1 MFKPAAAFT
10 ALILSL
16 SAGIVSAQDVFPEGT
31 LSDYAPDVANG
42 ELVFNAA
49 GCGSCHAIDGDDRI
63 LAGGMDFLIGR
74 VGTLYAPNITAHP
87 TAGIGAWSRADFL
100 NAVLRGVSPE
110 GETYLGAVFP
120 FPAYARMEA
129 EDAVDLQAYLA
140 TLPQSDS
147 PSREHAV
154 NFLGDAYLSLFS
166 RDQPG
171 LMGHANP
178 QLERGEYLVEA
189 LGNCAGCHTPREGRL
204 SERLNHDDAFAGQS
218 TMTGEY
224 AGGINAERLALYSP
238 EAFVNGSMA
247 EGTRLDGLPMT
258 SATMRRVAR
267 ATGGL
272 SHEDRVAIYAYLM
285 NEPIDP
291 ETVPRLDNG
300 SDAIVVEVA
309 DVVVATPV
317 APAAQVPD
325 ETGATS
331 LMARVDAFCAVPD
344 EATPVAAVVTPTP
357 SGPIGVSPEIEA
369 AASAVLDEHC
379 RSCHGPGMT
388 YQRSFLTGPMAQLA
402 RDPSAVVPGDHQAS
416 LLYETIASN
425 RMPTPNRPRLEAA
438 DLQALVTWIDALA
451 PASEA
456 APVAPTPV
464 AAEAAPRAEL
474 PEFVGGSFAE
484 LVGAAVADL
493 GAVEEQ
499 DRRHIRYFSFA
510 HLPMPA
516 VDCTQEGALRNPMHY
531 FHTGLNKFINSV
543 SRSVT
548 IQQVQPVAGT
558 DGALVR
564 IDLRDFGW
572 TQEDWRALTER
583 VHTQGAVE
591 AGFSAAAWDEL
602 APAYPYAVDPA
613 SDPMLG
619 VIASYAGTA
628 VPILQADW
636 FTRHASEQPYY
647 DMLLRLPD
655 NIAVLEQRMG
665 IDVFREI
672 REMRLIRAG
681 FLAASSGVSDHN
693 RMLERFDLPRGGYYW
708 RSYDFAGSDGIQSL
722 ITHPDGPAEMGQTVS
737 GTAPFE
743 HDGGEMIFSLPN
755 GMQGYYLSEA
765 DGRRLAEGP
774 TSIVSFRERPIGRG
788 IEIVNARSCFACHDN
803 GMIARRDEI
812 RAFIESAPNFDIRQ
826 RDVLMRMYPEQ
837 SVLDDYFRRDTE
849 TFVSALSR
857 MNATQLTV
865 AGREASILAPDGS
878 GEIVTW
884 LADFRFRYLD
894 LASLSQR
901 FFLTEDEFRIRA
913 RQIADPHLAQLVSG
927 WLQRFDQGLR
937 VTQDEV
943 DTHFAALL
951 PRLTLLNALDYSS
964 GAVTHVAADVY
975 QAPTGGA
982 YEEAAVTAIYEEP
995 EVYAPRVDV
1004 PTYVAP
1010 VTYDDPLE
1018 ITLHV
1023 PSHQVYVNDLLTF
1036 EVSTNRACVLQI
1048 IYVEINDAIVE
1059 LPQAV
1064 IGAGLIQPGERRLIP
1079 QAASGLQLRFD
1090 RPGVGETLLAYC
1102 REPSSGQPAIN
1113 AAEMVAAARANF
1125 LPLFRGLTVE
1135 VANRA
1140 EDDAGRSAFA
1150 SVTIDVLGR

>member
-1 MFKPAAAFT
+1 MFKSAAAKIT
-10 ALILSL
+10 LTVALMVGLSGPL
-16 SAGIVSAQDVFPEGT
+16 VAQDLFPDGT
-31 LSDYAPDVANG
+31 LSDYTPDVANG

-87 TAGIGAWSRADFL
+87 TAGIGNWSRSDFL

-120 FPAYARMEA
+120 FPAYARMDP

-140 TLPQSDS
+140 TLPQSDA

-218 TMTGEY
+218 TMIGEY
-224 AGGINAERLALYSP
+224 AGAINAERLALYTP
-238 EAFVNGSMA
+238 EAFVNGAMA
-247 EGTRLDGLPMT
+247 EGMRLDGLPMT

-272 SHEDRVAIYAYLM
+272 SHDDRVAIYAYLM
-285 NEPIDP
+285 GEPVDPASVQQIDNAA
-291 ETVPRLDNG
+291 ETL
-300 SDAIVVEVA
+300 VVEVVQEVQQA
-309 DVVVATPV
+309 
-317 APAAQVPD
+317 APEVMDQ
-325 ETGATS
+325 TGATS
-331 LMARVDAFCAVPD
+331 LMGRIDAFCAVPD
-344 EATPVAAVVTPTP
+344 AVTPAAVVAPTASAP
-357 SGPIGVSPEIEA
+357 VGVAPEIEA

-402 RDPSAVVPGDHQAS
+402 RDPAAVVPGDHQAS

-425 RMPTPNRPRLEAA
+425 RMPTPNRPRLQPAE
-438 DLQALVTWIDALA
+438 LQALVTWIDALA

-456 APVAPTPV
+456 APVAAPV
-464 AAEAAPRAEL
+464 ATEAAARPEL

-484 LVGAAVADL
+484 IVGATVADL

-499 DRRHIRYFSFA
+499 DRQHIRYFSFA
-510 HLPMPA
+510 HLPLPD

-531 FHTGLNKFINSV
+531 FHAGLNKFINSV
-543 SRSVT
+543 SRAPT
-548 IQQVQPVAGT
+548 IQQVVPVAGT

-572 TQEDWRALTER
+572 TADDWRALTER

-591 AGFSAAAWDEL
+591 AGFTAAAWDEL
-602 APAYPYAVDPA
+602 APAYPYAVSPT

-619 VIASYAGTA
+619 VIANYVGSA

-655 NIAVLEQRMG
+655 NIAVLEARMG
-665 IDVFREI
+665 IDVYREI

-722 ITHPDGPAEMGQTVS
+722 ILHPDGPAEMGATVS
-737 GTAPFE
+737 GTESFE

-812 RAFIESAPNFDIRQ
+812 RSFIQTAPNFDIRQ
-826 RDVLMRMYPEQ
+826 RDVLLRMYPEQ
-837 SVLDDYFRRDTE
+837 SVLDEYFRRDTE
-849 TFVSALSR
+849 AFVAALSQ
-857 MNATQLTV
+857 MNATVLTV

-884 LADFRFRYLD
+884 LADFRFRRLDITD
-894 LASLSQR
+894 LAQR
-901 FFLTEDEFRIRA
+901 FYLSEDEFRLRA

-927 WLQRFDQGLR
+927 WLQRFDQGLL

-943 DTHFAALL
+943 DAHWADLL
-951 PRLTLLNALDYSS
+951 PRMTLLDALDYHP
-964 GAVTHVAADVY
+964 GVVNYQVA
-975 QAPTGGA
+975 GGA
-982 YEEAAVTAIYEEP
+982 YETAAVAAIETA
-995 EVYAPRVDV
+995 VVADADAYAPRVDV
-1004 PTYVAP
+1004 PAYVAP
-1010 VTYDDPLE
+1010 VTHADPLE

-1023 PSHQVYVNDLLTF
+1023 PRQQVYVDDLLTF
-1036 EVSTNRACVLQI
+1036 EVSTNRACILQI

-1059 LPQAV
+1059 LPQSV
-1064 IGAGLIQPGERRLIP
+1064 IGAELIQPGERRLIP

-1102 REPSSGQPAIN
+1102 REPSSGQPAID
-1113 AAEMVAAARANF
+1113 AGQMYAVAQERF
-1125 LPLFRGLTVE
+1125 MPLFRGLTIE
-1135 VANRA
+1135 AANRV

-1150 SVTIDVLGR
+1150 SVTIDVLGH

>member
-1 MFKPAAAFT
+1 MFKSAAAST
-10 ALILSL
+10 ALFVSL
-16 SAGIVSAQDVFPEGT
+16 SMALSSSVMAQSLFEDGA
-31 LSDYAPDVANG
+31 LSDYTPDVENG

-120 FPAYARMEA
+120 FPAYARMNP
-129 EDAVDLQAYLA
+129 EDAVDLQTYLA
-140 TLPQSDS
+140 TLPQSDA
-147 PSREHAV
+147 PSRDHAV

-166 RDQPG
+166 RDQPE
-171 LMGHANP
+171 LTGHANP
-178 QLERGEYLVEA
+178 QLDRGEYLVEA

-218 TMTGEY
+218 TMIGEY
-224 AGGINAERLALYSP
+224 AGAINASRLTLYSP
-238 EAFVNGSMA
+238 EAFVNGAMA
-247 EGTRLDGLPMT
+247 EGMRLDGLPMT

-272 SHEDRVAIYAYLM
+272 THEDRVAIYAYLM
-285 NEPIDP
+285 NEPVDP
-291 ETVPRLDNG
+291 DTIERLDSG
-300 SDAIVVEVA
+300 ADAIVVEVA
-309 DVVVATPV
+309 DVVEV
-317 APAAQVPD
+317 APTPEVMDQ
-325 ETGATS
+325 TGATS
-331 LMARVDAFCAVPD
+331 LMQRVDAFCAVPD
-344 EATPVAAVVTPTP
+344 DVTPAAAVVAAP
-357 SGPIGVSPEIEA
+357 SGPIGVAPEIEA

-425 RMPTPNRPRLEAA
+425 RMPTPNRPRLQPA
-438 DLQALVTWIDALA
+438 DLQALVAWIDALA

-456 APVAPTPV
+456 APVTSTPV
-464 AAEAAPRAEL
+464 ASEVATRPAL

-484 LVGAAVADL
+484 LVGAGVADL

-548 IQQVQPVAGT
+548 IQQVIPVAGT

-572 TQEDWRALTER
+572 TEDDWRALTER

-602 APAYPYAVDPA
+602 APAYPYAVSPA

-619 VIASYAGTA
+619 VIANYAGTA

-636 FTRHASEQPYY
+636 FTRHASEQPFY

-708 RSYDFAGSDGIQSL
+708 RSYDFAGSDGVQSL
-722 ITHPDGPAEMGQTVS
+722 ITHPDGPAEMGHTVS

-743 HDGGEMIFSLPN
+743 HDGGEMIFSLAN

-837 SVLDDYFRRDTE
+837 SVLDEYFRRDTA

-894 LASLSQR
+894 LASLAQR
-901 FFLTEDEFRIRA
+901 FYLTEEEFRIRA
-913 RQIADPHLAQLVSG
+913 RQISDPHLAQLVSG
-927 WLQRFDQGLR
+927 WLQRFDSGLR

-943 DTHFAALL
+943 DTNWAALL
-951 PRLTLLNALDYSS
+951 PRLTLLDALDYHP
-964 GAVTHVAADVY
+964 GAAYQAAGDVY
-975 QAPTGGA
+975 QAPTGAA
-982 YEEAAVTAIYEEP
+982 YEVAAVAAIQEEE

-1010 VTYDDPLE
+1010 VTHADPLE

-1023 PSHQVYVNDLLTF
+1023 PRQQVYVDDLLTF
-1036 EVSTNRACVLQI
+1036 EVSTNRACILQI
-1048 IYVEINDAIVE
+1048 IYVEINDSIVE

-1064 IGAGLIQPGERRLIP
+1064 IGAQLVQPGERRLIP

-1090 RPGVGETLLAYC
+1090 RPGVGETLLAFC
-1102 REPSSGQPAIN
+1102 REPSSSQPAIN
-1113 AAEMVAAARANF
+1113 ADEMVTAARSNY